1 MGSDGGSFLW
11 AHGCHY
17 VFTPGTLQRQPVL
30 PQTHTGGGQLASLA
44 NLTAANKV
52 HLRRGKG
59 AEMLS
64 KSKVYELYLRI
75 II

>member
-1 MGSDGGSFLW
+1 MGSEAGSFLQ
-11 AHGCHY
+11 AHSHRY
-17 VFTPGTLQRQPVL
+17 VFTPGPPQWQPVL
-30 PQTHTGGGQLASLA
+30 PRTHTGGGQLASLA

-52 HLRRGKG
+52 HLRGGKG